1 MPGPLAVVTDSTT
14 ALSSEDVE
22 RHRVV
27 VVPLQVVIGAETF
40 AEGGDEV
47 SQERVTRALRD
58 FEPVST
64 SRPNPAEFV
73 EAYEALAA
81 RGVSGILSVHLS
93 GDMSGT
99 VESARL
105 AAAQVEVPVT
115 VVDTR
120 QVGAGASF
128 AVLSA
133 CEAIEAGASLDE
145 AAGIARRRGEATTS
159 MFYVDTLEYL
169 RKGGRIGHAQALVGL
184 ALAVK
189 PLLRLTDGRV
199 APLEKVRTASRALG
213 RLADL
218 TVEAALESGEE
229 HEVDVVV
236 AHLDSRERAE
246 GLARRL
252 SDRLAEQ
259 LGGREIPVGEV
270 GPVIGVHAGPG
281 MVAVAVSPRSPRS
294 PGAAGVD

>member
-1 MPGPLAVVTDSTT
+1 MPGPFAVVTDSTT
-14 ALSSEDVE
+14 SLLPDEVE
-22 RHRVV
+22 RHGVV
-27 VVPLQVVIGAETF
+27 VVPLQVIIGAETF
-40 AEGGDEV
+40 AEGTDAL

-64 SRPNPAEFV
+64 SRPNPAAFV
-73 EAYEALAA
+73 EAYEGLAA
-81 RGVSGILSVHLS
+81 QGVEGILSVHLS
-93 GDMSGT
+93 GDISGT
-99 VESARL
+99 VDSARL
-105 AAAQVEVPVT
+105 AAGQVDLPVT

-120 QVGAGASF
+120 QVGAGSSF
-128 AVLSA
+128 AVLAA
-133 CEAIEAGASLDE
+133 CEALEAGASLEE
-145 AAGIARRRGEATTS
+145 AADIARRRGEATTS

-189 PLLRLTDGRV
+189 PLLRLDDGRV

-218 TVEAALESGEE
+218 TVEAARAGGA

-236 AHLDSRERAE
+236 AHLDSPERAE
-246 GLARRL
+246 GLRKRL
-252 SDRLAEQ
+252 SERLADE
-259 LGGREIPVGEV
+259 LGGRDIRVGEV

-281 MVAVAVSPRSPRS
+281 MVAVAVAPRSTIADHR
-294 PGAAGVD
+294 